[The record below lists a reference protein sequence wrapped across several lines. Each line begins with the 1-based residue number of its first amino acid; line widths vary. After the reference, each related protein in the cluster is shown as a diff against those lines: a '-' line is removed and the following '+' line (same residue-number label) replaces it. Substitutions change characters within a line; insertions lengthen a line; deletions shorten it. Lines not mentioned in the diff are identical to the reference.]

1 MPSSAAW
8 PLYNYRYV
16 CVNSLVKWPRG
27 SSVGHS
33 NIMAGVSVKMLPVV
47 SGGLSKPCHVPADL
61 HVCVDDRMFVRLPK
75 YAATTWR
82 ILGLQS
88 RVAAPRNRSCILDQL
103 ITARNAKLHQ
113 HIFENDHAPEL
124 DSPDVSSSFINDN
137 DGRKHRK
144 QKRNKRDTVPAVITI
159 IAPIIDGVGGFN
171 MQVLAPDKVTSP
183 LAMELTANN
192 VDYLQK
198 VPMIVGGDAHTPP
211 RKRVHRDRSQIATK
225 GVVRDLGK
233 HRVLCRVQEG
243 RGRMRR
249 MRTKVFNFD
258 KFPTQRDAEARAE
271 EFMIAHTPTLID
283 LESPQPQIE
292 S

>member
-1 MPSSAAW
+1 
-8 PLYNYRYV
+8 
-16 CVNSLVKWPRG
+16 
-27 SSVGHS
+27 
-33 NIMAGVSVKMLPVV
+33 MAGVSVKMLPVI
-47 SGGLSKPCHVPADL
+47 SGGLSRPCHVPADL
-61 HVCVDDRMFVRLPK
+61 IVCVDDRMFVRLPK

-88 RVAAPRNRSCILDQL
+88 RHAVNADIRSCILDQL
-103 ITARNAKLHQ
+103 ITARNAKLFQ
-113 HIFENDHAPEL
+113 HIYENDRAPEL
-124 DSPDVSSSFINDN
+124 DSPDLSSSFINDN

-144 QKRNKRDTVPAVITI
+144 QKRNKRDTVPEVITI
-159 IAPIIDGVGGFN
+159 IAPLIDGVGGFN
-171 MQVLAPDKVTSP
+171 MQVLAPDRVTSP
-183 LAMELTANN
+183 LAMELTAEN

-198 VPMIVGGDAHTPP
+198 VQKVVGGDAHTPP

-283 LESPQPQIE
+283 LESPQQQIE